1 MEKRGRKP
9 KYGLGGRNQMP
20 FVVDNTT
27 YDRFTKAKDILQK
40 SMPEALQT
48 VKITKV
54 DALRGL
60 IEFFLKHHANPKLKE
75 LED

>member
-1 MEKRGRKP
+1 MKKPGRKP
-9 KYGLGGRNQMP
+9 KYGVGGKNRMP

-27 YDRFTKAKDILQK
+27 YDRFIEARDLLQN

-60 IEFFLKHHANPKLKE
+60 IEFFIKHHANPKLKE

>member
-1 MEKRGRKP
+1 
-9 KYGLGGRNQMP
+9 MP

-54 DALRGL
+54 DVLRGL
-60 IEFFLKHHANPKLKE
+60 IEFFLNNHDNKE
-75 LED
+75 D